1 MDRVFKKNHRKP
13 MPPVPDI
20 NIVLSDD
27 EDLKDQAQSETFWN
41 LVWKKFKRHNI
52 AVVGATV
59 AILFYLLCVLFAEF
73 IAPYG
78 LEWSHRVYKSAPP
91 QAIRLVDSEGN
102 WHFRPFV
109 YGYKREL
116 DELTFQRVY
125 KPDNEV
131 KIPIRFFVS
140 GEPYKF
146 LGFIP
151 ARIRLFGSGGDETVF
166 LFGSDRLGR
175 CLFSRIIFGGRIS
188 LTIGLIGV
196 LLSLTI
202 GAVTGT
208 ISGFYGGH
216 IDNIIQRVIE
226 LIRSFPTL
234 PLWMALGA
242 AIPNAWSPIAVFFMI
257 SVVLSLI
264 GWGGVSRIIR
274 GMVLSL
280 RERDFTMAA
289 KGIGASDK
297 RIILRHLLPNT
308 ASYLVVEAT
317 LAIPGMII
325 GETALSFLGLGLRPP
340 VTSWGVLLEEA
351 RQVRVLAE
359 QPWLL
364 LPAIFVIIFVL
375 AVNFAGDGLRDA
387 ADPYTR

>member
-1 MDRVFKKNHRKP
+1 MKYFHNKHRKP
-13 MPPVPDI
+13 LPLVPDI
-20 NIVLSDD
+20 NIVLHDD
-27 EDLKDQAQSETFWN
+27 EDLIAQKQSETFWI
-41 LVWKKFKRHNI
+41 LVWRKFKRHNI
-52 AVVGATV
+52 ALIGATV
-59 AILFYLLCVLFAEF
+59 AILFYLFTVIFADF

-78 LEWSHRVYKSAPP
+78 LEQSHRIYKSAPP
-91 QAIRLVDSEGN
+91 QIVRIIDNDGN
-102 WHFRPFV
+102 WHLRPFV

-116 DELTFQRVY
+116 DEVTFQRVY
-125 KPDNEV
+125 KPDYEV
-131 KIPIRFFVS
+131 KMPLRFFVS
-140 GEPYKF
+140 GEPYRL

-151 ARIRLFGSGGDETVF
+151 TSIRLFGVDGENMVF
-166 LFGSDRLGR
+166 IFGSDRLGR
-175 CLFSRIIFGGRIS
+175 CLFSRIIYGGRIS

-196 LLSLTI
+196 VLSMTI
-202 GAVTGT
+202 GAITGT

-216 IDNIIQRVIE
+216 IDNIIQRIIE
-226 LIRSFPTL
+226 LLRSFPTL

-242 AIPNAWSPIAVFFMI
+242 AIPDAWPPLMVFLMI

-264 GWGGVSRIIR
+264 GWGGVSRIVR

-308 ASYLVVEAT
+308 ASFLVVEAT

-340 VTSWGVLLEEA
+340 ITSWGVLLEEA

-364 LPAIFVIIFVL
+364 LPAIFVILFVL

-387 ADPYTR
+387 ADPYTK

>member
-1 MDRVFKKNHRKP
+1 MGIQNRKNIRKP

-20 NIVLSDD
+20 NIVLNDD
-27 EDLKDQAQSETFWN
+27 EDLKAQAQSETFWV
-41 LVWKKFKRHNI
+41 LVWRKFKRHNI
-52 AVVGATV
+52 AVIGASV
-59 AILFYLLCVLFAEF
+59 ALAFYLLCVLLADF

-78 LEWSHRVYKSAPP
+78 LEQAHRIYMSAPP
-91 QAIRLVDSEGN
+91 QTIRFVDNAGN
-102 WHFRPFV
+102 WSRRPFV

-116 DELTFQRVY
+116 DPLTFQRVY
-125 KPDNEV
+125 MPDYEV
-131 KIPIRFFVS
+131 KIPIKFFVQ
-140 GEPYKF
+140 GESYRF
-146 LGFIP
+146 LGLFP
-151 ARIRLFGSGGDETVF
+151 TNIRLFGAANGDSVF
-166 LFGSDRLGR
+166 LFGTDRLGR
-175 CLFSRIIFGGRIS
+175 CLFSRIIYGGRVS

-196 LLSLTI
+196 LISLSI

-208 ISGFYGGH
+208 ISGYYGGS
-216 IDNIIQRVIE
+216 IDNIIQRIIE

-242 AIPNAWSPIAVFFMI
+242 AIPDAWPPLAVFLMI

-264 GWGGVSRIIR
+264 GWGGVSRIVR

-308 ASYLVVEAT
+308 ASFLVVEAT

-364 LPAIFVIIFVL
+364 LPALFVILFVL

>member
-1 MDRVFKKNHRKP
+1 MLNGYNNLKKP

-20 NIVLSDD
+20 GDVINDD
-27 EDLKDQAQSETFWN
+27 EELKAQAQSETFWI
-41 LVWKKFKRHNI
+41 LVWRKFKRHNI
-52 AVVGATV
+52 ALVGALV
-59 AILFYLLCVLFAEF
+59 AILFYLVCVLFADF

-78 LEWSHRVYKSAPP
+78 LEQAHRIYKASPP
-91 QAIRLVDSEGN
+91 QAIRFVDSEGD
-102 WHFRPFV
+102 WHLRPFV
-109 YGYKREL
+109 YGYRREL
-116 DELTFQRVY
+116 DPLTFQRVY
-125 KPDNEV
+125 KPDYEV
-131 KIPIRFFVS
+131 KHPIHFIVR
-140 GEPYKF
+140 GEPYRLF
-146 LGFIP
+146 GVIP
-151 ARIRLFGSGGDETVF
+151 STIRLFGVPEGGTIF
-166 LFGSDRLGR
+166 LFGTDRLGR
-175 CLFSRIIFGGRIS
+175 CLFSRILFGGRIS

-196 LLSLTI
+196 FMSLTI
-202 GAVTGT
+202 GAVSGT

-216 IDNIIQRVIE
+216 IDNLIQRIIE

-242 AIPNAWSPIAVFFMI
+242 AIPTAWSPLLVFFMI

-264 GWGGVSRIIR
+264 GWSGVSRIVR

-280 RERDFTMAA
+280 RERDFAMAA

-308 ASYLVVEAT
+308 ASFLVVEAT

-364 LPAIFVIIFVL
+364 IPAIFVILFVL

-387 ADPYTR
+387 ADPYTK

>member
-1 MDRVFKKNHRKP
+1 MERFFKKNKRKP

-27 EDLKDQAQSETFWN
+27 EELKAQAQSETFWV
-41 LVWKKFKRHNI
+41 LVWKKFRRHNI
-52 AVVGATV
+52 AVIGATV

-73 IAPYG
+73 VSPYG
-78 LEWSHRVYKSAPP
+78 LEQAHRIYKAAPP
-91 QAIRLVDSEGN
+91 QSLRFIDNEGN
-102 WHFRPFV
+102 WHLRPFV

-125 KPDNEV
+125 KPDYEV
-131 KIPIRFFVS
+131 KIPLRFFVK
-140 GEPYKF
+140 GEPYRF
-146 LGFIP
+146 LGLIP
-151 ARIRLFGSGGDETVF
+151 ASIRLFGAEGDNTVF
-166 LFGSDRLGR
+166 LFGTDRLGR
-175 CLFSRIIFGGRIS
+175 CLFSRIIHGGRIS

-196 LLSLTI
+196 ILSLTI

-208 ISGFYGGH
+208 ISGFYGGY
-216 IDNIIQRVIE
+216 IDNIIQRIIE

-242 AIPNAWSPIAVFFMI
+242 AIPDAWPPLAVFFMI

-264 GWGGVSRIIR
+264 GWGGVSRIVR

-289 KGIGASDK
+289 KGLGASDK

-308 ASYLVVEAT
+308 SSFLVVEAT

-364 LPAIFVIIFVL
+364 LPAIFVILFVL